1 MVKTAI
7 VTLAGVGVL
16 GTGGQAIAPQSLEI
30 STGAVTTEITK
41 DGVESRKSA
50 SPEFGITWVTQSNK
64 QITIRF

>member
-1 MVKTAI
+1 MVKTAVI
-7 VTLAGVGVL
+7 TLTGLGFL
-16 GTGGQAIAPQSLEI
+16 GTSGQAVAPQSLEI

-50 SPEFGITWVTQSNK
+50 SPEFGITWVTQNNK